1 VGRCGSGVESWRPQ
15 QAVKE
20 GEANMKIVGI
30 LAIVGGLIIVVMNLP
45 WVSGTEGAAP
55 QIVAGVV
62 VLAVGILL
70 FRRK

>member
-1 VGRCGSGVESWRPQ
+1 LGDAAGAESRRARQP
-15 QAVKE
+15 VKE

-30 LAIVGGLIIVVMNLP
+30 LAMIGGLIIVLMNLP
-45 WVSGTEGAAP
+45 WLTGKEGTAP
-55 QIVAGVV
+55 QVVAGVV

>member
-1 VGRCGSGVESWRPQ
+1 
-15 QAVKE
+15 
-20 GEANMKIVGI
+20 MKIVGI